1 MNRVCQF
8 HIALYFSPKIQLAK
22 FSELLR
28 TSGIRSLPTFS
39 ISTEHDRTVDFHR
52 TLFQQLWE
60 QVLIFGTFPRISF
73 SSLFRLRFFPSSLLD
88 FHSLSGLYLGLF
100 VRSTQAIYLFSSC
113 LARRDASPST
123 LPPRRFLF
131 RSIISLR
138 SWVPLRLYFAF
149 FADVFSRRDIF
160 SHFLNLTSFT
170 RLRLV
175 SRNLILLIEVW
186 IRLRFKYY
194 ESGYE
199 VNDLCQI
206 FRKFEFMIILW
217 VLQREL
223 YLRWM
228 S

>member
-131 RSIISLR
+131 RSS
-138 SWVPLRLYFAF
+138 PFAHGF
-149 FADVFSRRDIF
+149 HCDSILPFSRMYLADAIYLAIF
-160 SHFLNLTSFT
+160 LIW
-170 RLRLV
+170 RV
-175 SRNLILLIEVW
+175 SRAWGWYRGTWFFLSKSE
-186 IRLRFKYY
+186 
-194 ESGYE
+194 
-199 VNDLCQI
+199 
-206 FRKFEFMIILW
+206 
-217 VLQREL
+217 
-223 YLRWM
+223 
-228 S
+228 